1 MTGDGSPS
9 PPDRSLSPPDRSLS
23 PSDRSLSLSKGRPST
38 SSGNEAT
45 RSGNEATRSG
55 NEAGD
60 GLPVLVLN
68 AGSSSL
74 KYQLVVPGTAEVLAK
89 GTVERIGEPGGE
101 AADHRAAIHVMRAA
115 VAGSGIDLDTLP
127 LRAVGH
133 RVVHGG
139 PDFSDPVVLDDDV
152 VGQIR
157 DLIPLAPLHNPGA
170 VAGIEAARQRLPH
183 VAHVAVFDTA
193 FFATLPAAAHTYAIP
208 REVAARHRIRRYGFH
223 GTSHRYVS
231 RATAELLGRPLAEL
245 DQVVLHLGN
254 GCSASAVHGGVAVE
268 TSMGLTPLQGLVMGT
283 RSGDID
289 PAIYPFL
296 HEQAGMSVA
305 DIDTLLNKGSGLKG
319 LSGVNDFRELQ
330 RLRAEGNEDAELAFS
345 VYVHRL
351 KSYVGA
357 YLATLGRL
365 DVLVFTAGVGENN
378 AALRAAVVEGLGGLG
393 LAVDRAR
400 NEASSGAPRL
410 VSPDGTPVA
419 VAVVPTN
426 EELEIARQADT
437 LLVQRGSG

>member
-1 MTGDGSPS
+1 MTG
-9 PPDRSLSPPDRSLS
+9 
-23 PSDRSLSLSKGRPST
+23 
-38 SSGNEAT
+38 SGGE
-45 RSGNEATRSG
+45 
-55 NEAGD
+55 
-60 GLPVLVLN
+60 LPVLVLN

-74 KYQLVVPGTAEVLAK
+74 KYQLLVPETAEVLAK

-101 AADHRAAIHVMRAA
+101 AADHRAAILVMRAA
-115 VAGSGIDLDTLP
+115 VADAGIDLNPLP

-139 PDFSDPVVLDDDV
+139 PDFSDPVVLDDAV
-152 VGQIR
+152 VDQIR

-183 VAHVAVFDTA
+183 VPHVAVFDTA
-193 FFATLPAAAHTYAIP
+193 FFATLPPAAYSYAIP
-208 REVAARHRIRRYGFH
+208 KELAARARIRRYGFH

-231 RATAELLGRPLAEL
+231 RATAELLGRPPAEL

-289 PAIYPFL
+289 PAVYPFL
-296 HEQAGMSVA
+296 HEQQDLSVA
-305 DIDTLLNKGSGLKG
+305 EIDTVLNKQSGLKG

-330 RLRAEGNEDAELAFS
+330 RLRAEGDADAELAFA

-351 KSYVGA
+351 KHYVGA

-378 AALRAAVVEGLGGLG
+378 AALRAAVVDGLGGLG
-393 LAVDRAR
+393 LAVDPER
-400 NEASSGAPRL
+400 NEARSSEPRV
-410 VSPDGTPVA
+410 VSPDGSPVA

-426 EELEIARQADT
+426 EELEIARQSVD
-437 LLVQRGSG
+437 LLTQHRGG